1 MTEDQ
6 NPARL
11 GEFNHSSI
19 GFLPEYAAA
28 AKALDDL
35 IKAMQEKELFPLGQD
50 EWLKV
55 VRDMTAAIPFSDC
68 CDCNSEIYI
77 SGVVPTGAKIERGW
91 VTGVYICPEC
101 RKRWTCGWSLTVP
114 NIQL

>member
-1 MTEDQ
+1 MKEDP

-11 GEFNHSSI
+11 EEFFHSSA
-19 GFLPEYAAA
+19 GLLPEYAAA

-35 IKAMQEKELFPLGQD
+35 LKAMRANNMAPFGQD

-68 CDCNSEIYI
+68 CDCDSEVYTC
-77 SGVVPTGAKIERGW
+77 GVVPTIVKIEEGW
-91 VTGVYICPEC
+91 VKAVYACPEC
-101 RKRWTCGWSLTVP
+101 GRKWTCGWSLTAP
-114 NIQL
+114 NIG